1 MAIAPLHSAAAQSR
15 LSTYIQQLPEVFGN
29 RGITLHGLRS
39 GCAISLAMS
48 GTDLQT
54 ITTTSAEKIT
64 STACHY
70 LRMEQVL
77 RSGGAGDSSS
87 ELPLDL
93 GEIYRRQNELMGF
106 TQIAS
111 SSKVPSIQMTSDG
124 Q

>member
-1 MAIAPLHSAAAQSR
+1 MCNF
-15 LSTYIQQLPEVFGN
+15 FGN
-29 RGITLHGLRS
+29 VGNR
-39 GCAISLAMS
+39 LADHCNHV
-48 GTDLQT
+48 GW
-54 ITTTSAEKIT
+54 KIT
-64 STACHY
+64 GTACHY

>member
-1 MAIAPLHSAAAQSR
+1 MAIAPLDSAAAQSR
-15 LSTYIQQLPEVFGN
+15 LSADIQQLPEVFGN
-29 RGITLHGLRS
+29 RRITLQWVCDFS
-39 GCAISLAMS
+39 GNVGNRLADHYS
-48 GTDLQT
+48 HVGW
-54 ITTTSAEKIT
+54 KIT

-77 RSGGAGDSSS
+77 RSGGAGDSLSK
-87 ELPLDL
+87 LPLDL

-106 TQIAS
+106 TKIAS

>member
-1 MAIAPLHSAAAQSR
+1 MRDFSDNVGSR
-15 LSTYIQQLPEVFGN
+15 LADHYSHF
-29 RGITLHGLRS
+29 S
-39 GCAISLAMS
+39 WK
-48 GTDLQT
+48 
-54 ITTTSAEKIT
+54 TTG
-64 STACHY
+64 TACHH

-93 GEIYRRQNELMGF
+93 GELYRRQNELMGL
-106 TQIAS
+106 TQLAS